1 MRFSDRREAGRQL
14 AEALERFRG
23 QPGVVYALP
32 RGGVALGVEVARYLD
47 MPLDVLIPRKIGH
60 PMQPEYAICAVP
72 EQGERVCNPR
82 EEAAVDPGWLADAES
97 RERVEASRRRA
108 LYGRAD
114 APSVDGKLAII
125 VDDGIATGLTMRAA
139 IRDADARDPARVVV
153 AIPVVPAS
161 TAATLEREAD
171 ELVAL
176 EITDQ
181 YLGAV
186 GAYYDHFPQVTDDE
200 VIGML
205 QQAVGREAGRGAMG
219 HGGTDHGY

>member
-1 MRFSDRREAGRQL
+1 MRFVDRDEAGRLL
-14 AEALERFRG
+14 AREMERFRG

-32 RGGVALGVEVARYLD
+32 RGGVPLGVAVARHLD

-82 EEAAVDPGWLADAES
+82 EAAAVDPGWLADAES

-114 APSVDGKLAII
+114 APSVTGKLAII

-139 IRDADARDPARVVV
+139 IRDAAAHDPSRVVV

-161 TAATLEREAD
+161 TAATLKTEAD

-176 EITDQ
+176 DVTDE
-181 YLGAV
+181 YLGSV
-186 GAYYDHFPQVTDDE
+186 GAYYQHFPQVSDEE
-200 VIGML
+200 VIEML
-205 QQAVGREAGRGAMG
+205 ERATGRDVGNER
-219 HGGTDHGY
+219 

>member
-1 MRFSDRREAGRQL
+1 MRFANRREAGRQL
-14 AEALERFRG
+14 AEALDKFRG
-23 QPGVVYALP
+23 QEGVVYALP
-32 RGGVALGVEVARYLD
+32 RGGVPLGQEVARRLD

-72 EQGERVCNPR
+72 EHGQRVCNPR
-82 EEAAVDPGWLADAES
+82 EEAAVDPQWLATAEA
-97 RERVEASRRRA
+97 RERAEARRRRG

-114 APSVDGKLAII
+114 SPSVVGKIAII

-139 IRDADARDPARVVV
+139 IRDADAREPAHVVV

-161 TAATLEREAD
+161 TAATLETEAD

-176 EITDQ
+176 EITDH

-186 GAYYDHFPQVTDDE
+186 GAYYGSFAQVSDQE
-200 VIGML
+200 VVAML
-205 QQAVGREAGRGAMG
+205 EECER
-219 HGGTDHGY
+219 

>member
-1 MRFSDRREAGRQL
+1 MRFVDRGEAGRLL
-14 AEALERFRG
+14 ARELERFRG

-32 RGGVALGVEVARYLD
+32 RGGVPLGVEVARHLD

-72 EQGERVCNPR
+72 ERGERVCNPR
-82 EEAAVDPGWLADAES
+82 EEATIDPNWLADAES

-114 APSVDGKLAII
+114 APSVAGKLAII

-161 TAATLEREAD
+161 TATVLQTEAD

-176 EITDQ
+176 EIADH

-186 GAYYDHFPQVTDDE
+186 GAYYDSFPQVSDHE
-200 VIGML
+200 VIAML
-205 QQAVGREAGRGAMG
+205 EKAAS
-219 HGGTDHGY
+219 

>member
-1 MRFSDRREAGRQL
+1 MRFADRREAGCQL

-32 RGGVALGVEVARYLD
+32 RGGVSLGLEVARHLN

-72 EQGERVCNPR
+72 EQGERVCNAR
-82 EEAAVDPGWLADAES
+82 EEAAVDPNWLADAET

-114 APSVDGKLAII
+114 APTVEGKLAII

-161 TAATLEREAD
+161 TAAQLETEAD

-186 GAYYDHFPQVTDDE
+186 GAYYDSFPQVSDHE
-200 VIGML
+200 VIAML
-205 QQAVGREAGRGAMG
+205 EQATDREAR
-219 HGGTDHGY
+219 HERR